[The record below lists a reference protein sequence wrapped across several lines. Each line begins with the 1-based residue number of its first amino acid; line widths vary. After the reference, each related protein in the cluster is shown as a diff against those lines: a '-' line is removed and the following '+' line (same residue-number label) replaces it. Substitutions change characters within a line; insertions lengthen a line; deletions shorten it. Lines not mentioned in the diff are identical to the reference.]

1 VPVASGRIS
10 DRRPMIAVASGKG
23 GVGKTTVAV
32 ALARRLARSGRA
44 IGLVDA
50 DLHGPDVPSMLG
62 VRRDVPAR
70 SVTLA
75 NWTRGERKASSLE
88 ALEVDGLKIASAGF
102 LMAGNQ
108 GLAIESVFG
117 DMLLG
122 RLVNDTDWGDIDALV
137 VDLPPGTG
145 EVQQSLLGMARR
157 LAALLVVTPAQVS
170 HLDSARALAVL
181 RAAGVPVLGGVEN
194 MAFLECPSCG
204 DKTELHPPAPAERTI
219 WAEGVSRLARLPFRP
234 GGVVDEAALEPAV
247 SAVIAHL
254 DA

>member
-1 VPVASGRIS
+1 VANGGIS
-10 DRRPMIAVASGKG
+10 DRLPTIAVASGKG

-50 DLHGPDVPSMLG
+50 DLHAPDVPSMLG

-75 NWTRGERKASSLE
+75 SWTRGERKTSTLE
-88 ALEVDGLKIASAGF
+88 ALNVGRVEDCLCGLPHARESGARGRIGVRRHAAGPAREQHREV
-102 LMAGNQ
+102 
-108 GLAIESVFG
+108 E
-117 DMLLG
+117 
-122 RLVNDTDWGDIDALV
+122 ALV

-157 LAALLVVTPAQVS
+157 LAALLVVTPAPVS

-194 MAFLECPSCG
+194 MAFLECPGCG
-204 DKTELHPPAPAERTI
+204 DQVELHPPAPVERTI
-219 WAEGVSRLARLPFRP
+219 WADGVSRLARLPFRP

-247 SAVIAHL
+247 STVIAHL

>member
-1 VPVASGRIS
+1 
-10 DRRPMIAVASGKG
+10 MIAVASGKG

-32 ALARRLARSGRA
+32 ALARGLARSGRE

-75 NWTRGERKASSLE
+75 SWTRGERKTSTLE

-122 RLVNDTDWGDIDALV
+122 RLVNDTDWGDVEALV

-157 LAALLVVTPAQVS
+157 LVALLVVTPAQVS
-170 HLDSARALAVL
+170 HLDSARALTVL

-194 MAFLECPSCG
+194 MAFLECPGCG
-204 DKTELHPPAPAERTI
+204 DEVELHPPAPVERTI
-219 WAEGVSRLARLPFRP
+219 WADGVSRLGRLPFRP
-234 GGVVDEAALEPAV
+234 GGIVDEAALEPAV

>member
-1 VPVASGRIS
+1 
-10 DRRPMIAVASGKG
+10 
-23 GVGKTTVAV
+23 VAV

-75 NWTRGERKASSLE
+75 NWVRSERKTSSLE
-88 ALEVDGLKIASAGF
+88 ALELDGLKIASAGF

-117 DMLLG
+117 DMLLN
-122 RLVNDTDWGDIDALV
+122 RLVNDTDWGDVDALV

-145 EVQQSLLGMARR
+145 EVQQALLGMARR
-157 LAALLVVTPAQVS
+157 LAVLLVVTPAQVS

-181 RAAGVPVLGGVEN
+181 RAAAVPVLGGVEN
-194 MAFLECPSCG
+194 MAFLECPNCG
-204 DKTELHPPAPAERTI
+204 DETELHPRAPAERTI
-219 WAEGVSRLARLPFRP
+219 WADGVSRLARLPFRP